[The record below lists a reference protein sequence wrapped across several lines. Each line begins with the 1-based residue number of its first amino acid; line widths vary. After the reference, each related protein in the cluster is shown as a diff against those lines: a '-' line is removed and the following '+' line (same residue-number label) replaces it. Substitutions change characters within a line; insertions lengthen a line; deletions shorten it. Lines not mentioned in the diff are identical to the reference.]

1 MSQPNVTYVDNQHS
15 FNKRLYYDG
24 ICYGY
29 TKDAFSWMIALIATA
44 TALLVTVFWVWHTTA
59 PQKLVTIHVVLC
71 ILGSLR
77 EVTFAILHIA
87 ESATT
92 NTTTNKGESAYDC
105 TTALCSKGTRVIR
118 RTAISALA
126 VIGIIRL
133 NKKRVACEKGETS
146 NSQCDERVFGHYRRS
161 NMKKSGICR

>member
-1 MSQPNVTYVDNQHS
+1 MRQPKVTYVGNQHS

-29 TKDAFSWMIALIATA
+29 TKDAISWMIALIATA
-44 TALLVTVFWVWHTTA
+44 TALLVAVYWVWYATA
-59 PQKLVTIHVVLC
+59 LQKVVTIDIVLC
-71 ILGSLR
+71 ILGSFR

-92 NTTTNKGESAYDC
+92 NKGESACDC
-105 TTALCSKGTRVIR
+105 TTAMFSKGTRAFR

-146 NSQCDERVFGHYRRS
+146 KSQCHERIFGHYRRS
-161 NMKKSGICR
+161 NIKKDWYR